1 MRALVLGGSGSIGT
15 AIVDRLLEDGY
26 EVDLQFFSADKSKLV
41 TRYQN
46 RPVNLI
52 QCDLSEDINLEN
64 VFGHITRL
72 DCMIYA
78 TGTALYGML
87 QDMSD
92 EQVDK
97 SYHIHVRQLI
107 RLSRYFV
114 DTLRQSEN
122 GRIIVISSIWGEM
135 GASMETIYSAMKSA
149 QIGFVK
155 ALSQE
160 LAQTTVTVNAITPGF
175 VSGNMSKKW
184 SEEELEEILDEL
196 PQHRMI
202 EPCEVAHT
210 CAYLYNPMAKGV
222 TGTIQKVN
230 GGWYL

>member
-41 TRYQN
+41 TRYLNQ
-46 RPVNLI
+46 PVNLI
-52 QCDLSEDINLEN
+52 QCDLSKDINLEKY
-64 VFGHITRL
+64 FGHINHL

-78 TGTALYGML
+78 TGTALYGMI
-87 QDMSD
+87 QDVTD
-92 EQVDK
+92 GQVDQ

-122 GRIIVISSIWGEM
+122 GRIIVISSIWGET